1 MAVLLTILTD
11 PRDPTPRRTLA
22 LPPNTSILKS
32 AHAASIEI
40 TATCG
45 GRGRCTSCRVK
56 FVAGTIPPPTIMDE
70 IQLGNDLVREG
81 YRLSCQCVPSEAV
94 TVQVAP
100 PLEERAFQ
108 ILGAGPGVVGMGR
121 VTLDS
126 GIRKQVV
133 KVSLPREEHHQI
145 SDLEQLAAALGVT
158 PTDVGLAVLQGLPA
172 ALRDDPAGVTVT
184 TFAPPGGRGSERV
197 VAVERGDTAGMKF
210 GLAVDIGTTSVVS
223 TLIEL
228 DSGEQLASVSSLN
241 PQAVFGGD
249 LMSRIA
255 FAQFDPGNLRK
266 LHTRIIGLLNRHI
279 EETCRQSGVLAKW
292 IYKVVVVGNTCMHH
306 LLLGI
311 DPSFVGLAPY
321 APVMRH
327 ALVLPARE
335 LFLKVAPEARVCL
348 LPLVAGFVGADAV
361 AVALATRIY
370 EGAAIRIA
378 VDIGTN
384 GEVILGSRD
393 RLWACSAPAGP
404 ALEGAQIRHGMRGA
418 LGAIDRVTV
427 DDDLHVHTIGEAD
440 GLGICGSGLI
450 DLVAGLLDAGVI
462 DWTGLIQVES
472 RAPHRADPAPSG
484 GADPL
489 RRQRGGAR
497 RPALPR
503 LRDRAPA
510 RGERGGAHRACLAR
524 RPPGLRADLRRG
536 HELPATRMSR
546 VIAAKLVG
554 LEVGAVS
561 QTIDPRWLMAYAAAL
576 GETDPRYYDTSA
588 PSGPLAHPLF
598 AVCYE
603 WAVAL
608 TVRSKTIKPE
618 LMPLGVH
625 TTHHLVI
632 HRRPQAGDRLL
643 TRGQLLTV
651 RPSRSGTLVVIRY
664 STVDRN
670 GRPVTTTDYGSVFRG
685 VTTDGKASVAVQ
697 PLERLEPPAGDEI
710 RWSAAVPVA
719 TQAAHVY
726 SECARIWNPIHTDIA
741 AARAAGLPGLILHGT
756 ATLAL
761 AVSQLVRHDL
771 AGDATRVTA
780 LAARLTG
787 MVPMPS
793 TFTVRGRG
801 RAGDLI
807 AFDAVTE
814 RGEPVLSD
822 GVLRVL

>member
-1 MAVLLTILTD
+1 MAVPLTILTD
-11 PRDPTPRRTLA
+11 PRDPAPRRTLS
-22 LPPNTSILKS
+22 LPPATSILRG
-32 AHAASIEI
+32 AHAAGIDI

-56 FVAGTIPPPTIMDE
+56 FVTGTVPPPTIMDE
-70 IQLGNDLVREG
+70 IQLGDDQVREG

-133 KVSLPREEHHQI
+133 KVGLPREEHHQT

-158 PTDVGLAVLQGLPA
+158 PADVGLAVLQGLPG

-184 TFAPPGGRGSERV
+184 TFAAAGGERV
-197 VAVERGDTAGMKF
+197 LAVERGDTAGMKF

-228 DSGEQLASVSSLN
+228 ESGEQLGSVSSLN

-255 FAQFDPGNLRK
+255 FAQFHPGNLRK
-266 LHTRIIGLLNRHI
+266 LHTRIVGLLNQHI
-279 EETCRQSGVLAKW
+279 EEICRQSGVLAKW

-311 DPSFVGLAPY
+311 DPSHVGLAPY

-440 GLGICGSGLI
+440 ALGICGSGLI

-472 RAPHRADPAPSG
+472 RAALPPKLAERVVMRG
-484 GADPL
+484 EERQVIVL
-489 RRQRGGAR
+489 RPGEAGAR
-497 RPALPR
+497 AEIVLSQDDVRQVQLAKGAIASGVVMLQHVAGVPDARVAELMLAGGFGNYVSIASALRIGLIPP
-503 LRDRAPA
+503 LPV
-510 RGERGGAHRACLAR
+510 ERIRY
-524 RPPGLRADLRRG
+524 
-536 HELPATRMSR
+536 
-546 VIAAKLVG
+546 VG
-554 LEVGAVS
+554 N
-561 QTIDPRWLMAYAAAL
+561 AAAL
-576 GETDPRYYDTSA
+576 GAQLCLVSETERRRAESVA
-588 PSGPLAHPLF
+588 ARIEHVSLAAHPDF
-598 AVCYE
+598 ERIFVEAMNF
-603 WAVAL
+603 
-608 TVRSKTIKPE
+608 P
-618 LMPLGVH
+618 P
-625 TTHHLVI
+625 
-632 HRRPQAGDRLL
+632 
-643 TRGQLLTV
+643 
-651 RPSRSGTLVVIRY
+651 
-664 STVDRN
+664 
-670 GRPVTTTDYGSVFRG
+670 PV
-685 VTTDGKASVAVQ
+685 
-697 PLERLEPPAGDEI
+697 
-710 RWSAAVPVA
+710 
-719 TQAAHVY
+719 
-726 SECARIWNPIHTDIA
+726 
-741 AARAAGLPGLILHGT
+741 
-756 ATLAL
+756 
-761 AVSQLVRHDL
+761 
-771 AGDATRVTA
+771 
-780 LAARLTG
+780 
-787 MVPMPS
+787 
-793 TFTVRGRG
+793 
-801 RAGDLI
+801 
-807 AFDAVTE
+807 
-814 RGEPVLSD
+814 
-822 GVLRVL
+822 